1 MLQPRK
7 TPSLRPSPTVTQIA
21 SVLGFFVIQEGDG
34 NMATSKHLLMVT
46 GGLDSTVQAY
56 WSVLR
61 EKSPVRGV
69 YFNLGRPASP
79 RERASLNRTSAALH
93 IPVEIVDLRGLD
105 ESFLGHLPYSALR
118 VAEFDFD
125 ERGPRLVRAVA
136 RGGFAV
142 LLTTA
147 AFYGHAV
154 QTNRI
159 SLGLLD
165 AQLASVPGFTDY
177 LDQLSRS
184 LQTLQPALPA
194 IEFELPFASMSK
206 ADVIRRGLE
215 MKVPFEETWS
225 CVRDGEFHCGRCQ
238 TCQGRRQSFVDAG
251 VQDPT
256 TYEE

>member
-1 MLQPRK
+1 MA
-7 TPSLRPSPTVTQIA
+7 PS
-21 SVLGFFVIQEGDG
+21 
-34 NMATSKHLLMVT
+34 NHLLMVT
-46 GGLDSTVQAY
+46 GGLDSTVHAY
-56 WSVLR
+56 WSVLH
-61 EKSPVRGV
+61 EKNAVRGI

-79 RERASLNRTSAALH
+79 RERASLNRTSVALDMP
-93 IPVEIVDLRGLD
+93 IESVDLRGLD
-105 ESFLGHLPYSALR
+105 ESFLGHLPFPALN
-118 VAEFDFD
+118 AGEFDFV
-125 ERGPRLVRAVA
+125 ETGPRLARAVA

-165 AQLASVPGFTDY
+165 DQLAGVPGFADY

-184 LQTLQPALPA
+184 LQTLQPALPT

-215 MKVPFEETWS
+215 MKVPFEDTWS
-225 CVRDGEFHCGRCQ
+225 CVRGGEFHCGRCP
-238 TCQGRRQSFVDAG
+238 TCQGRRQSFADASAS
-251 VQDPT
+251 DPT